1 MDWPYW
7 LGLAWRWGGGVVF
20 RSVATCLV
28 KGSGF
33 YINQGMYMSSNSV
46 HSVNNTRELYTEA
59 TRQSLMHHIVK
70 YFGEPDLFLSE
81 RVSPDICV
89 EIAVIEPTP
98 NQNFYTLITLGMG
111 AHKMNVPED
120 LADQQIERGELVM
133 LLDPDWEVPS
143 HEDQFYWPIRLLK
156 TLARQSIEDPDVFL
170 SWGYRWSNGEPFCEE
185 TELNS
190 IVLNTLFKAF
200 DTEAQACHLPD
211 GDIINYYFVWPL
223 YQNEYDF
230 LLENGREEF
239 MNAMTYVT
247 PITINDRDNGI
258 SSEAAYGAVVM
269 EDARWHAYSIES
281 KKLKVEPLSAAN
293 HLAIYLR
300 FAIENDLM
308 CEPFQ
313 ENASTIINQIKTGEV
328 TDLRHFI
335 RQVLNGILDRRIF
348 NSLGMSFN
356 QFYFSE
362 KSNPM
367 YAKDVD
373 SYSLNYFGV
382 KRYYSG
388 EFQDEA
394 YLFVPFTE
402 EYYQNQKQIIEQRF
416 HDFINMRTSPNTE
429 NFLLYRF
436 FRRYLGTQSWYIPG
450 MNSDCIVSTTLRV
463 GHRQMLSSKEVPVI
477 IELSHEIYQDFI
489 KTIKDTAPSVP
500 YANAQ
505 DAAVDS
511 LNVGSSAHNQDAQHA
526 LGNGLNQSHDE
537 TTPLYDSHGR
547 ELALNKDA
555 MRCEDG
561 SYNLHYYPIAQDKGD
576 PYDMDMAVVRHFR
589 QQALN
594 TPPVLFE
601 STIFGALSKL
611 KAKIP
616 EVASYGPK
624 LKRIYNAMRA
634 FSVDKNADADTQKRQ
649 QYLFDAIQDP
659 LHCSLD
665 PEVVASPAVGK
676 ITCSNPYDLVTF
688 YQNIERTF
696 TKSMIAIDLPVARP
710 WEVFAYMPYGCRKNG
725 LLPHLTIAMAYH
737 FYIYYGAMP
746 AIICKDSIEFCMGK
760 VLSDKQREQLMM
772 ELTAI
777 SGGVYYESPY
787 ELQASSEAISTMLI
801 RRKSFTVQFNNP
813 TLFK

>member
-1 MDWPYW
+1 
-7 LGLAWRWGGGVVF
+7 
-20 RSVATCLV
+20 
-28 KGSGF
+28 
-33 YINQGMYMSSNSV
+33 MSSNSV

-59 TRQSLMHHIVK
+59 TRQILMHHIVK

-111 AHKMNVPED
+111 AHKMNVPDD
-120 LADQQIERGELVM
+120 LSDQQLDRAELVM

-143 HEDQFYWPIRLLK
+143 KEDQYYWPIRLLK
-156 TLARQSIEDPDVFL
+156 TLARQSIEDPEVFL
-170 SWGYRWSNGEPFCEE
+170 TWGYRWSNGKPFCEE
-185 TELNS
+185 TDLNS
-190 IVLNTLFKAF
+190 IILNSLFKAF
-200 DTEAQACHLPD
+200 DPDAQACHLPD

-223 YQNEYDF
+223 YEDEYAY
-230 LLENGREEF
+230 LLENGREAF

-247 PITINDRDNGI
+247 PITTNDRDNGV
-258 SSEAAYGAVVM
+258 SSEAVYGAVVM

-281 KKLKVEPLSAAN
+281 KKLKLHPLVAAN

-308 CEPFQ
+308 CEPFK
-313 ENASTIINQIKTGEV
+313 ENASTIINQVKTGEV
-328 TDLRHFI
+328 SDLRHFI
-335 RQVLNGILDRRIF
+335 RQSLNGILDRRIF
-348 NSLGMSFN
+348 NQLGMSFN
-356 QFYFSE
+356 QFYFSD

-382 KRYYSG
+382 KRYFSG

-394 YLFVPFTE
+394 YLYVPFTE

-416 HDFINMRTSPNTE
+416 NDFLNMRTSPNTE

-436 FRRYLGTQSWYIPG
+436 FRRYLGTESWYIPG
-450 MNSDCIVSTTLRV
+450 MNSDCIVSSTLRV
-463 GHRQMLSSKEVPVI
+463 GHRQIIRSKCMPVV
-477 IELSHEIYQDFI
+477 IELSHEIYRDFL
-489 KTIKDTAPSVP
+489 KTIKDTAASIA
-500 YANAQ
+500 YAHEEPAKADTSTEASAELSNGAEI
-505 DAAVDS
+505 S
-511 LNVGSSAHNQDAQHA
+511 LQHGVRSPEYTHLGHEHTNSGHEGSHNSHVSND
-526 LGNGLNQSHDE
+526 LGDDLSNYKDI
-537 TTPLYDSHGR
+537 YGR
-547 ELALNKDA
+547 ELAYNMDA

-561 SYNLHYYPIAQDKGD
+561 SYSLHYYPIAQDQGD

-589 QQALN
+589 HQALN

-611 KAKIP
+611 KDKFP

-634 FSVDKNADADTQKRQ
+634 FSIDENADEDTKARQK
-649 QYLFDAIQDP
+649 YLFEALQDP
-659 LHCSLD
+659 LKCSLD
-665 PEVVASPAVGK
+665 PEVVASPAIGR
-676 ITCSNPYDLVTF
+676 ITDSNPYDLVTF
-688 YQNIERTF
+688 YQNEEQTF
-696 TKSMIAIDLPVARP
+696 TKSMIAIELPVSRP
-710 WEVFAYMPYGCRKNG
+710 WEVFAYMPYGPKNG

-737 FYIYYGAMP
+737 FYIYYGALP

-760 VLSDKQREQLMM
+760 PLSADKREQLMM

-777 SGGVYYESPY
+777 SGGVYYENAY
-787 ELQASSEAISTMLI
+787 ELQASSEAISSKLI
-801 RRKSFTVQFNNP
+801 RNKSFTVQFNNP
-813 TLFK
+813 VLFK